1 MRLGVE
7 ANVRAAAS
15 GVVSVKIV
23 FWVDPF
29 LGSEKSACVKDEIN
43 NPQKKKKSVIA
54 SIQILDNDAVEIDL
68 RYVFC
73 ALCNQKWFKKACLG
87 RFFYK

>member
-15 GVVSVKIV
+15 GVISVKIV
-23 FWVDPF
+23 FWLDSV
-29 LGSEKSACVKDEIN
+29 LESEKSACVKDVIN
-43 NPQKKKKSVIA
+43 NPQKKRKSVIA
-54 SIQILDNDAVEIDL
+54 SIQTLDNDAVENNF

-73 ALCNQKWFKKACLG
+73 ALCNQK
-87 RFFYK
+87 